1 MIRLLFALLLTAL
14 VVNTAN
20 AHERSRSN
28 SSWIETEDGITGRFY
43 LDARQ
48 ATLFLALTDDR
59 VSLEDA
65 FRDRLT
71 DGIRINRGGA
81 ACHLAA
87 SPAVSL
93 LSEGRLEGR
102 MRWTCPSTGIVSIN
116 IQVFAP
122 LSANHLHFIRF
133 ENLETTSFEQIL
145 TRGSTQVL
153 FNPEHTHAPNE
164 WLDFLKLGFQHILGG
179 PDHIAFV
186 LGLMLLVSGWRKL
199 AFVTLGF
206 TIGHSITLTL
216 AITGWVS
223 PPGVTVESLIGF
235 SIVFVTAEAAL
246 NQGNQFGRAA
256 WVGSGLL
263 LAFWLFSTITGGALA
278 WPVWVGLIMLTVF
291 YFRWLEDGGD
301 AQGTAPFVSAGFGL
315 IHGVGFAGILLEVE
329 LEGARL
335 LPSLFAFNAGVEFGQ
350 LSIILIGL
358 VLLSFTRQFVSASRL
373 EFGRSVLIAALAC
386 MGTYWFLGRA
396 FGV

>member
-14 VVNTAN
+14 VVSTAN

-28 SSWIETEDGITGRFY
+28 SSWIELEDGIAGRFY

-59 VSLEDA
+59 VSLEAA

-81 ACHLAA
+81 ACDLAA
-87 SPAVSL
+87 PPSVTL
-93 LSEGRLEGR
+93 LAEGRLEGR
-102 MRWTCPSTGIVSIN
+102 MRWNCPATGLVSID
-116 IQVFAP
+116 IRVFAP

-133 ENLETTSFEQIL
+133 ENLETIAFEQIL
-145 TRGSTQVL
+145 ARGRTQAI
-153 FNPEHTHAPNE
+153 FDPERADAPNG
-164 WLDFLKLGFQHILGG
+164 WLEFLQLGFQHILSG

-199 AFVTLGF
+199 ALVTLGF
-206 TIGHSITLTL
+206 TIGHSITLAL

-246 NQGNQFGRAA
+246 NQTNQFGRAA
-256 WVGSGLL
+256 SIGSGLL
-263 LAFWLFSTITGGALA
+263 LALWLFSAITGGALT
-278 WPVWVGLIMLTVF
+278 WPVWVGLIMLTLF

-329 LEGARL
+329 LEGGRL
-335 LPSLFAFNAGVEFGQ
+335 LPSLLAFNAGVEIGQ
-350 LSIILIGL
+350 LAIILIGTI
-358 VLLSFTRQFVSASRL
+358 LLIIARQFVSPARL

-386 MGTYWFLGRA
+386 VGTFWFLGRA